1 MSIGMPFIISQSQ
14 SLGSIK
20 GQQNVFKNKEG
31 FSKFGDVFNKV
42 VQSEEKMSSGIM
54 ETVEKEIQ
62 PLLKADSVEDIF
74 DLLEIPN
81 DEGLIILSQGE
92 EEQVIT
98 IEELMSNIDDILTLL
113 NMNTEQLNEIAQELL
128 REEVRID
135 NIWDFIHLVN
145 HEQQSLNAN
154 VESQLLDKMT
164 SILFGEENGLQRDV
178 VKFLQVIKLAQLVG
192 EQSQLKLEQQEQISN
207 LKTFLLNIE
216 KTIIKE
222 MTTSTGKFSLENF
235 QQVVVKQVKTEV
247 DSNAHTTSN
256 ISLHQN
262 SETKTITITLPNTN
276 NGSQA
281 ESLVKQIE
289 SILQRSQISNS
300 QGTTKLLLKLYP
312 EHLGSIR
319 IELVQRDGV
328 ISARLL
334 ASTALGKELLDSQI
348 HQLKQAFVQQNIQ
361 LDRIDIQQSLQET
374 DLRDQNLF
382 NNMFKGQQQSEEND
396 KDSEEQQDDEK
407 LSFKEFLVNEE
418 V

>member
-128 REEVRID
+128 GEEVRID

-192 EQSQLKLEQQEQISN
+192 EQSQLKLEQQEQIKGN
-207 LKTFLLNIE
+207 DNINWQ
-216 KTIIKE
+216 IFIR
-222 MTTSTGKFSLENF
+222 KFPAS
-235 QQVVVKQVKTEV
+235 
-247 DSNAHTTSN
+247 
-256 ISLHQN
+256 
-262 SETKTITITLPNTN
+262 
-276 NGSQA
+276 
-281 ESLVKQIE
+281 
-289 SILQRSQISNS
+289 RS
-300 QGTTKLLLKLYP
+300 
-312 EHLGSIR
+312 
-319 IELVQRDGV
+319 
-328 ISARLL
+328 
-334 ASTALGKELLDSQI
+334 
-348 HQLKQAFVQQNIQ
+348 
-361 LDRIDIQQSLQET
+361 
-374 DLRDQNLF
+374 
-382 NNMFKGQQQSEEND
+382 
-396 KDSEEQQDDEK
+396 
-407 LSFKEFLVNEE
+407 
-418 V
+418 